1 MTKNRSAKPSTRLVA
16 AVAGNHSGDP
26 FEERTFGE
34 FNGLEFNQT
43 PATFAL
49 VASRYAYVG
58 SPLCLHLWVHD
69 NGETPM
75 WEPYLELTK
84 NVRPY
89 DCTDDEIIVKT
100 DEENAHMRVP
110 LLALGIFAD
119 TGKRVETGYTL
130 FEVWSITPLFM
141 EQFNTRLQVLE
152 SV

>member
-34 FNGLEFNQT
+34 FNGLELNQT

-84 NVRPY
+84 IVRPRVVI
-89 DCTDDEIIVKT
+89 CKT
-100 DEENAHMRVP
+100 CGWRYRSVNRKRLSSTVCAAC
-110 LLALGIFAD
+110 LAL
-119 TGKRVETGYTL
+119 
-130 FEVWSITPLFM
+130 
-141 EQFNTRLQVLE
+141 RLT
-152 SV
+152 SGG